1 MAAEY
6 KKPGLEGKVLNPL
19 LGLIIKLGFSP
30 QGGQLLTVRGRK
42 SGKERTNPVNPM
54 TLGESEYLV
63 APRGD
68 THWSRNLR
76 ATREGELRRGRK
88 KRPIRVVR
96 ELEDAE
102 KPPVIV
108 AYLERWAGVTKDH
121 FGITWP
127 NPSDED
133 LERVAARTPVFQ
145 IEDARD
151 AGG

>member
-6 KKPGLEGKVLNPL
+6 KKPGFEGKVLNPL

-42 SGKERTNPVNPM
+42 SGKEHTNPVNPM
-54 TLGESEYLV
+54 TLGEAEYLV

-76 ATREGELRRGRK
+76 ATGEGVLRRGRK

-96 ELEDAE
+96 ELENSE
-102 KPPVIV
+102 KPPVLL
-108 AYLERWAGVTKDH
+108 AYLERWAGVTKEH
-121 FGITWP
+121 FGIPWP

-133 LERVAARTPVFQ
+133 ITRVSARTPMFE
-145 IEDARD
+145 IDD
-151 AGG
+151 KK